1 MKTITK
7 ILSLMLVLT
16 LSISMMA
23 CSSYGKVEKAL
34 AELGYAVVEGD
45 EADKQFSDYEDM
57 ESVTDVHVLSKT
69 VDVGLVDIPF
79 YVVVLEFKSTDELV
93 EAYKESSN
101 TFQGIIEDINENEDA
116 KELYNQLQENGFVCG
131 NCMILAISLD
141 LDVYE
146 KIAELNK

>member
-34 AELGYAVVEGD
+34 NELGYSVIEGN
-45 EADKQFSDYEDM
+45 EADKQSSNYEDM

-69 VDVGLVDIPF
+69 VLFTPSIVI
-79 YVVVLEFKSTDELV
+79 VLEFKSTDELV
-93 EAYKESSN
+93 EAYKESN

>member
-34 AELGYAVVEGD
+34 NELGYSVIEGND
-45 EADKQFSDYEDM
+45 ADKQSSNYEDM
-57 ESVTDVHVLSKT
+57 ESVTDVHVLSKK
-69 VDVGLVDIPF
+69 VDAGLVDIPL
-79 YVVVLEFKSTDELV
+79 YVIVLEFKSTDELV
-93 EAYKESSN
+93 EAYKESN
-101 TFQGIIEDINENEDA
+101 TLQGIIEDINESEDA